1 MTKTDTFVVNK
12 RDGLETE
19 VVQNL
24 FSIQEYTV
32 KREALNILRDHNV
45 FSKHLLGTAI
55 TVKTS
60 LTPET
65 IKASEMMYTIRPQ
78 V

>member
-1 MTKTDTFVVNK
+1 MTKTYTFVVDK

-19 VVQNL
+19 IVQNL

-32 KREALNILRDHNV
+32 KREALDILRDHNV
-45 FSKHLLGTAI
+45 LSKHLLGTAI

-65 IKASEMMYTIRPQ
+65 RNQKPLKL
-78 V
+78 VK